1 MANDNQF
8 SIMAIA
14 ALKQKTDNR
23 KAEAIA
29 LYDSGLDVNA
39 IAKALGISRR
49 TVKRYLKQPDTSL

>member
-29 LYDSGLDVNA
+29 LYDSGKGLDPNA
-39 IAKALGISRR
+39 IAKQLGISRR
-49 TVKRYLKQPDTSL
+49 TVRRYLSHAK